1 MLIIAD
7 ITSKIDDSTKTAAY
21 ADGVTA
27 AGKLSVK
34 ELVENTLHARLQIW
48 ILSRSFEIMINCKRK
63 SQTTSIIGI

>member
-21 ADGVTA
+21 ADGLT

-63 SQTTSIIGI
+63 SQTTSIIVI